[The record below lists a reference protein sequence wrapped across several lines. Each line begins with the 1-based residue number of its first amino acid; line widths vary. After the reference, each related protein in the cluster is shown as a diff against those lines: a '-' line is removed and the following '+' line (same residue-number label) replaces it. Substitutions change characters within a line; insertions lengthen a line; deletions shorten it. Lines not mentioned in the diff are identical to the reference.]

1 MRPGG
6 KEGFGYKVAFG
17 AQIEGDGTTPLTA
30 GFYQVVERAEE
41 ASGLPAK
48 DAGVEDG
55 QDIGPGD
62 IFYGTSE
69 ITPATGDT
77 VKPMTL
83 TFLSFVKDIEKSSS
97 KQKFDDTTQE
107 DVKSGIKS
115 FTESAL
121 SETTGS
127 ISGYYET
134 GSEAQEEI
142 EGRFAVI
149 ISDDGAGN
157 VTRKPVKTGVWPF
170 MMSRR
175 ETTEVG
181 EVEVWEYKPMIIDQL
196 TQRKPL
202 EGTQEFNFN
211 YTVDGKS
218 HPAVFKRVIPA

>member
-6 KEGFGYKVAFG
+6 KEGFGYKVTFG
-17 AQIEGDGTTPLTA
+17 AEIEGDDTTALTE
-30 GFYQVVERAEE
+30 GWYQVVAKAETS
-41 ASGLPAK
+41 ALPSK
-48 DAGVEDG
+48 DAGIEG
-55 QDIGPGD
+55 GEDIGPGD
-62 IFYGTSE
+62 IFYGTSD
-69 ITPATGDT
+69 ITPATGDK
-77 VKPMTL
+77 VKPITL
-83 TFLSFVKDIEKSSS
+83 TFLSFVKDIEKSAS

-107 DVKSGIKS
+107 DVKSGVKS

-121 SETTGS
+121 SEATGS

-142 EGRFAVI
+142 EGRFSVI
-149 ISDDGAGN
+149 IADDGAGAI
-157 VTRKPVKTGVWPF
+157 TRKPIRTGVWHF

-181 EVEVWEYKPMIIDQL
+181 EVEVWEYKPMIVEQL

-211 YTVDGKS
+211 YTIDGKS
-218 HPAVFKRVIPA
+218 HPAVYKRTIPA

>member
-6 KEGFGYKVAFG
+6 KEGFGYKVSFG
-17 AQIEGDGTTPLTA
+17 TQIEGDGTTPLSA
-30 GFYQVVERAEE
+30 GFYQVVAR
-41 ASGLPAK
+41 ASGSSTLPTK
-48 DAGVEDG
+48 DTGIDG
-55 QDIGPGD
+55 GEDIGEGD
-62 IFYGTSE
+62 IFYGTSD
-69 ITPATGDT
+69 ITPASGDI

-83 TFLSFVKDIEKSSS
+83 TFLSFVKDIEKSAS

-107 DVKSGIKS
+107 DVRSGVKS

-142 EGRFAVI
+142 ENRFAVI
-149 ISDDGAGN
+149 ISDDGTN
-157 VTRKPVKTGVWPF
+157 ITRKPIKTGVWPF

-181 EVEVWEYKPMIIDQL
+181 EIEVWEYKPLIVEQL

-218 HPAVFKRVIPA
+218 HPAVYKRTIPA